1 MNTSS
6 VSDSYAAKRPS
17 FFANTSF
24 LITIMVL
31 YPLTGA
37 LLLTLVHGGTPVSGS
52 LLRPDKS
59 MLPIIRMVQSAGE
72 FLILAVPVLF
82 FAARHTGGKNPF
94 SQESLAFLGIG
105 KKVDFREIVF
115 GLCGILL
122 LQPLLLT
129 LTAVQDLYLWPLLG
143 DAGAEVILQR
153 DVMESFIRHLALV
166 RNFPEFVLVAFV
178 LALTPAVCEEMF
190 FRGYIQQN
198 YTRSISSGGAVL
210 LTGFVF
216 AFFHLS
222 AANLLPLALLGWY
235 IGYIYNRTG
244 NLAVPFFLH
253 FINNLAALLL
263 LLFTEAGDAAM
274 GIRFE
279 SMVTLPWWWL
289 IVLGSFFLFVKVILL
304 FRGSLPSTGKLL

>member
-1 MNTSS
+1 
-6 VSDSYAAKRPS
+6 
-17 FFANTSF
+17 
-24 LITIMVL
+24 MV
-31 YPLTGA
+31 
-37 LLLTLVHGGTPVSGS
+37 
-52 LLRPDKS
+52 R
-59 MLPIIRMVQSAGE
+59 
-72 FLILAVPVLF
+72 
-82 FAARHTGGKNPF
+82 
-94 SQESLAFLGIG
+94 
-105 KKVDFREIVF
+105 
-115 GLCGILL
+115 
-122 LQPLLLT
+122 
-129 LTAVQDLYLWPLLG
+129 
-143 DAGAEVILQR
+143 QR
-153 DVMESFIRHLALV
+153 DMMESFIRHLALV

-178 LALTPAVCEEMF
+178 LALTPAVCEELF

-222 AANLLPLALLGWY
+222 AANLLPLTLLGWY

-244 NLAVPFFLH
+244 NLAGPFSLH

-289 IVLGSFFLFVKVILL
+289 IVLGSFFLFVKVILR
-304 FRGSLPSTGKLL
+304 FRGTLPSTGKLL

>member
-1 MNTSS
+1 MNTST
-6 VSDSYAAKRPS
+6 VSDPYVVKRPA

-31 YPLTGA
+31 YPLTGT
-37 LLLTLVHGGTPVSGS
+37 LLFTLVDGGTQVSGS

-72 FLILAVPVLF
+72 IFILALPVLF
-82 FAARHTGGKNPF
+82 LSALHTGSKHPF
-94 SQESLAFLGIG
+94 SSESLAFLGIG
-105 KKVDFREIVF
+105 KKVDFQAILLGV
-115 GLCGILL
+115 CGILL

-129 LTAVQDLYLWPLLG
+129 LTAVQDLYLWPSLG
-143 DAGAEVILQR
+143 EAGADVLRQR
-153 DVMESFIRHLALV
+153 AVMDLFIRNLALV
-166 RNFPEFVLVAFV
+166 RNFPEFLLVAFV
-178 LALTPAVCEEMF
+178 LALTPAFCEELF

-210 LTGFVF
+210 LTGFIF

-222 AANLLPLALLGWY
+222 AANLLPLALLGCY
-235 IGYIYNRTG
+235 IGYIYSKTG
-244 NLAVPFFLH
+244 NLAIPFSLH

-263 LLFTEAGDAAM
+263 LLFTEDGDAAM

-289 IVLGSFFLFVKVILL
+289 IVLGSLFLFVKVILR
-304 FRGSLPSTGKLL
+304 FRGPLPSAEDLL